1 MARFPRKIGG
11 GMEDTPR
18 MTGDVHKTA
27 GGAAAGARPDD
38 LPREL
43 SGALRSA
50 ADMSRVS
57 DPRLTR
63 ALAWWQGLQG
73 DPHDIPG
80 VIPDRIRL
88 DPTQIPDLLAW
99 AILWDV
105 LPAAEDTA
113 NAPGRLLYRCRLAGT
128 MLNDFYGREARGQWL
143 HEQYR
148 DESMAM
154 QVEYDTVVR
163 LRRPLCT
170 EHRMSW
176 ADKPF
181 YKYLR
186 LMLPFT
192 HRAAA
197 ARSDT
202 PALRN
207 DPDRVALIFNVI
219 SFVGE

>member
-1 MARFPRKIGG
+1 
-11 GMEDTPR
+11 
-18 MTGDVHKTA
+18 MTGDVHKMVGDT
-27 GGAAAGARPDD
+27 AAGVLPDD
-38 LPREL
+38 LPPGL

-50 ADMSRVS
+50 ADLSRVS

-63 ALAWWQGLQG
+63 ALAWWQGLQD
-73 DPHDIPG
+73 DPAM
-80 VIPDRIRL
+80 IPDRIRL

-148 DESMAM
+148 DESAAM
-154 QVEYDTVVR
+154 QVDYDAVVR
-163 LRRPLCT
+163 LRRPLCS

-181 YKYLR
+181 YRYLR

-197 ARSDT
+197 GRSDN

-219 SFVGE
+219 SFIGE

>member
-1 MARFPRKIGG
+1 
-11 GMEDTPR
+11 

-27 GGAAAGARPDD
+27 GLAATGTRPDD
-38 LPREL
+38 LPPEL

-50 ADMSRVS
+50 TDLSRVS

-63 ALAWWQGLQG
+63 ALAWWRGLQD
-73 DPHDIPG
+73 DPAI
-80 VIPDRIRL
+80 IPDRIRL

-105 LPAAEDTA
+105 LPAAED
-113 NAPGRLLYRCRLAGT
+113 GHLLYRCRLAGT

-148 DESMAM
+148 DESVAM
-154 QVEYDTVVR
+154 QVEYDAVVR

-197 ARSDT
+197 GRSDT